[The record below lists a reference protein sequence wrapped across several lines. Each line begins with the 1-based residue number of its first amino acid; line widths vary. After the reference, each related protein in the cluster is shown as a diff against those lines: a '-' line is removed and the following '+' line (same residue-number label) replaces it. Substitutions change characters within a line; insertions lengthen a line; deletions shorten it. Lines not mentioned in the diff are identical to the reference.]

1 MFKKASVTDEVLS
14 SFKQYHDDILSL
26 GEREQHAKFT
36 KAVDCLM
43 KAADI
48 LDDVGLGK
56 YADNISAIL
65 SKVSWEVPTNDPA
78 TSGLTSEQMEKNLAE
93 KGWVFNADDG
103 QVLEVAETTG
113 DEVPQLN
120 DTDGSI
126 EVEEDSSKIDD
137 EAKSDDAE
145 MIQV

>member
-1 MFKKASVTDEVLS
+1 MFKKASVADEVLS

-26 GEREQHAKFT
+26 GAREQHAKFA
-36 KAVDCLM
+36 KAVECLM

-48 LDDVGLGK
+48 LDDVGLEA
-56 YADNISAIL
+56 YADNISSIL

-103 QVLEVAETTG
+103 QVLEVVETTG

-126 EVEEDSSKIDD
+126 EVEEDSAKVDD
-137 EAKSDDAE
+137 EAKLDAD